1 MDLIDLSLFEGTEEE
16 KTAFCDRLR
25 EKNDVNFRKYGV
37 KYKSKVWKR
46 KLMLILSLASGQTGD
61 NTRICF
67 AEGYKKDIPMKET
80 EILL

>member
-1 MDLIDLSLFEGTEEE
+1 MF
-16 KTAFCDRLR
+16 
-25 EKNDVNFRKYGV
+25 
-37 KYKSKVWKR
+37 
-46 KLMLILSLASGQTGD
+46 ILSTAYGRTGN